1 MRVCGR
7 TGVPAAA
14 GPRRRRAGRR
24 AWYTGLAGLAALA
37 LTGTTLTGVAQAAYP
52 GQDGRIAFVRA
63 GHIYTIEPDGTGLQ
77 QLTTGS
83 GDSGPRW
90 SPNGKDIAYN
100 DNGNLWIM
108 HANGS
113 HQRRITD
120 AAPRFTDARPSWSP
134 NGRYLAFVR
143 TARRASFGYLTRYDT
158 VTHRFAT
165 FSTPY
170 ASEQPTVRQVKVPA
184 LPAPVA
190 WGFAADAGSTTPNAY
205 FILFN
210 GVKDVGGQE
219 FCMPHFF
226 CLDALGMSTEN
237 QYKNG
242 FPSAED
248 QTHKATRLLDPDW
261 FTVDPAFGTD
271 ALTTVESCTSAGCTH
286 KGIRLQIGQP
296 TIVPGAYQ
304 AVYSPVGRQIAY
316 VLNSQRGTPQIYIA
330 PNSQVAQSF
339 ATLLTSGTQPDWQP
353 LPAPAPAT

>member
-1 MRVCGR
+1 
-7 TGVPAAA
+7 VPAAA
-14 GPRRRRAGRR
+14 GPGRRRAGRR

-37 LTGTTLTGVAQAAYP
+37 LTGTALTGVAQAAYP

-113 HQRRITD
+113 HQRRVTD

-143 TARRASFGYLTRYDT
+143 TARRASSGYLTRYDT
-158 VTHRFAT
+158 VTHRF
-165 FSTPY
+165 
-170 ASEQPTVRQVKVPA
+170 V
-184 LPAPVA
+184 
-190 WGFAADAGSTTPNAY
+190 
-205 FILFN
+205 
-210 GVKDVGGQE
+210 
-219 FCMPHFF
+219 
-226 CLDALGMSTEN
+226 
-237 QYKNG
+237 
-242 FPSAED
+242 PSAED

-316 VLNSQRGTPQIYIA
+316 VLNSRRGTPEIYIA